1 MLYSRLPEVTHCNFS
16 CISPRNK
23 LKRINTLSA
32 KMASIFEKEPIFS
45 HKRPWDDTTKL
56 PEKYKFSGR
65 AGKAEVHV
73 DSGTHGMEFFYDKTL
88 PDFIQAVLSWTGT
101 GTRLSPSLRMFLR
114 AATKLPGARL

>member
-1 MLYSRLPEVTHCNFS
+1 MKGPT
-16 CISPRNK
+16 I
-23 LKRINTLSA
+23 LSA
-32 KMASIFEKEPIFS
+32 KIASIFKHEPIFS
-45 HKRPWDDTTKL
+45 HERLGDDTMKL
-56 PEKYKFSGR
+56 PEQYKFSGR

-114 AATKLPGARL
+114 AATKLPGARF